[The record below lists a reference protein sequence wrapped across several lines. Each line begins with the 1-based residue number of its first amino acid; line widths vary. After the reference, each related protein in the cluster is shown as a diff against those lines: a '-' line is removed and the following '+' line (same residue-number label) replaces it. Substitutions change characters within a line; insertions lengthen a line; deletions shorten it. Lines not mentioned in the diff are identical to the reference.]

1 LALQSGTGG
10 KNFEQTYGMQLHEVA
25 CEIAEAHDYWGDE
38 YSLGLSVNGERTLY
52 WYSSRVDRS
61 TVSAVLDRLYKAELA
76 RVPEEEPEDDQPEPF
91 SCSTAPQ
98 LLSNGTWTLALQSGT
113 GGKNFEQTYGM
124 NLSEV
129 ACEIAEAHDYWGDE
143 YSLGLSVNGER
154 TLQWSS
160 SRVNRSTVIAV
171 MDRLHRAQVAR
182 DSRTG
187 PDAEIDPDAE
197 LDPDG
202 ASQIAAERAE
212 GQEIQS
218 DAQPLGISED
228 ESGQARVSVGLDS
241 SPDGLTVISAL
252 TAGVADESESP
263 AEQVVYGVSNFLGGL
278 AAAALDFADLQFAAT
293 NGARPVA
300 EIQNDPSDLSGEQP
314 AQIDQDPC
322 ESNPWGAGCTPFDPV
337 ECESNPWEPGCG
349 VWERQP
355 TEREITRFQE
365 LTEQETTRF
374 QEFLVSTLSN
384 RIGA

>member
-1 LALQSGTGG
+1 
-10 KNFEQTYGMQLHEVA
+10 
-25 CEIAEAHDYWGDE
+25 
-38 YSLGLSVNGERTLY
+38 
-52 WYSSRVDRS
+52 
-61 TVSAVLDRLYKAELA
+61 
-76 RVPEEEPEDDQPEPF
+76 
-91 SCSTAPQ
+91 
-98 LLSNGTWTLALQSGT
+98 
-113 GGKNFEQTYGM
+113 M

-365 LTEQETTRF
+365 LTNGARPVAEIQNDPSDLSGEQPAQIDQDPCESNPWGAGCTPFDPVECESNPWEPGCGVWERQPTEREITRFQELTEQETTRF